1 MLRFSARF
9 FLLFGF
15 TLLAAALTIPAA
27 PTPAAAQSAQ
37 FKRFLKDMRARAVRR
52 GISRKVVDRA
62 FRGVTPNPKIWQL
75 ARYQPEFRLPVW
87 AYLDKTVSD
96 RRIADG
102 RANHEKYKQRLKKIE
117 ARYGVPSHYLVSVWG
132 METNYGLKKGEY
144 SVVRSLATLGYKGR
158 RRKFGRQQ
166 LMAALK
172 ILQRGDV
179 PVKQF
184 KGSWAGA
191 MGHTQFIPTTYNAY
205 AVDWTKDGSRD
216 IWNSISDA
224 LASTASYL
232 KVSGWK
238 KGQTWGH
245 EVIVPKRLSRRLAGI
260 KKRKPR
266 RISEWARFGIKYA
279 KGGKLKN
286 LKRKAWLLMP
296 SGRKGPAF
304 LVYRNFR
311 SIMRYNNAVS
321 YALAVAHLGDRVA
334 GKPNFIGK
342 WPRTGTP
349 LAEAGRIRLQKELTR
364 LGLYAGP
371 ITGRI
376 GRKTE
381 TAIRKY
387 QKSRRMKVDA
397 YPSEELLKLIL
408 SGV

>member
-1 MLRFSARF
+1 MSRNPLRFVI
-9 FLLFGF
+9 FLGLAWLVAGVALPSS
-15 TLLAAALTIPAA
+15 TLPAG
-27 PTPAAAQSAQ
+27 AQSAQ
-37 FKRFLKDMRARAVRR
+37 FKRYLRDMRHRAVRR
-52 GISRKVVDRA
+52 GISRRVVDQA
-62 FRGVTPNPKIWQL
+62 FRGLTPNPKVWEL
-75 ARYQPEFRLPVW
+75 SRYQPEFKLPVW

-102 RANHEKYKQRLKKIE
+102 RASHKKYQERLKQIE
-117 ARYGVPSHYLVSVWG
+117 AKYGVPSHYLVAVWG
-132 METNYGLKKGEY
+132 METNYGQKKGDY
-144 SVVRSLATLGYKGR
+144 HVIRSLATLGYKG

-172 ILQRGDV
+172 ILQRGDI
-179 PVKQF
+179 PLKQF
-184 KGSWAGA
+184 YGSWAGA

-205 AVDWTKDGSRD
+205 AVDWTRDGTRD

-224 LASTASYL
+224 LASTANYL
-232 KVSGWK
+232 RVSGWR

-245 EVIVPKRLSRRLAGI
+245 EVIVPRRLSRRLAGI

-266 RISEWARFGIKYA
+266 STSSWAKLGVKPA
-279 KGGKLKN
+279 KGGKFKFP
-286 LKRKAWLLMP
+286 KRRAWLLMP
-296 SGRKGPAF
+296 SGRNGPAF

-311 SIMRYNNAVS
+311 AIMRYNNAVS
-321 YALAVAHLGDRVA
+321 YALGVAHLGDRIA
-334 GKPNFIGK
+334 GRPEFIRP

-364 LGLYAGP
+364 LGLYTGP

-381 TAIRKY
+381 RAIRKY
-387 QKSRRMKVDA
+387 QRSRKMKVDSYA
-397 YPSEELLKLIL
+397 SEELLKRIL

>member
-1 MLRFSARF
+1 MLRTLAR
-9 FLLFGF
+9 LLPLLGLS
-15 TLLAAALTIPAA
+15 LLAAGFILPAESV
-27 PTPAAAQSAQ
+27 PANAQSAQ
-37 FKRFLKDMRARAVRR
+37 FKRFLKDMRHRAVRR
-52 GISRKVVDRA
+52 GISRKLVDRA
-62 FRGVTPNPKIWQL
+62 FRGLTPNPKVWEL
-75 ARYQPEFRLPVW
+75 SRYQPEFKLPIW

-96 RRIADG
+96 RRVIDG
-102 RANHEKYKQRLKKIE
+102 RANHKKYEERLKQIE
-117 ARYGVPSHYLVSVWG
+117 ARYGVPSHYLVAVWG
-132 METNYGLKKGEY
+132 LETNYGQMKGDY
-144 SVVRSLATLGYKGR
+144 HVIRSLATLGYKR

-172 ILQRGDV
+172 ILQRGDI
-179 PVKQF
+179 PLKQF
-184 KGSWAGA
+184 YGSWAGA

-224 LASTASYL
+224 LASTANYL
-232 KVSGWK
+232 RVSGWR

-245 EVIVPKRLSRRLAGI
+245 EVIVPRKLSRRLAGI

-266 RISEWARFGIKYA
+266 RTSKWVRLGVKPA

-286 LKRKAWLLMP
+286 PKRGAWLIMP
-296 SGRKGPAF
+296 SGRNGPAF

-311 SIMRYNNAVS
+311 AIMRYNNAVS
-321 YALAVAHLGDRVA
+321 YALAVAHLGDRIA
-334 GKPNFIGK
+334 GKPGFIRK

-381 TAIRKY
+381 AAVRKY
-387 QKSRRMKVDA
+387 QRSRGMKVDS
-397 YPSEELLKLIL
+397 YPSEELLKRIL